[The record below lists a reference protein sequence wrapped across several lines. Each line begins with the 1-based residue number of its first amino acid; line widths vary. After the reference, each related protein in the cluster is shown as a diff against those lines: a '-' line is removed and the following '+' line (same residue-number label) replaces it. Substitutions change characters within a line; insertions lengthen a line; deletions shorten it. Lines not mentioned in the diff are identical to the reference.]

1 MNICFILLKKGT
13 TLGVDDEVILIIVI
27 VVLFLIYFMR
37 KDFMAKNN
45 TSAYCIEE
53 TDDRTK
59 LIKISER
66 MIEYTISLGDEVDR
80 HGISTKAREIV
91 SIINLHLKEIERLR
105 MLLGSGQTSTIV
117 INIEGNK
124 QPFYVFLFGLHQ
136 ILKELEKVS
145 GLKFSAV

>member
-1 MNICFILLKKGT
+1 M
-13 TLGVDDEVILIIVI
+13 
-27 VVLFLIYFMR
+27 
-37 KDFMAKNN
+37 
-45 TSAYCIEE
+45 
-53 TDDRTK
+53 K

-66 MIEYTISLGDEVDR
+66 MIEYTISLGDEIDR
-80 HGISTKAREIV
+80 HGISPKAREII

-105 MLLGSGQTSTIV
+105 MLLGSDQASTIV

-145 GLKFSAV
+145 GFKFSAV